1 MTIATLYARH
11 EANSRVRRAVRWR
24 PANAGPMIASVA
36 LVVLVLTPLFW
47 AVITA
52 FKTEVDAVSYPPSF
66 IPSPVVFDNI
76 IRVLSGVNFPTEL
89 WNSVVYSFGG
99 VALSM
104 LVAAP
109 AAYGASRFDFRGKG
123 ALLLLI
129 LASSMVPTVALLVPI
144 YGLLDKFHLVNSAW
158 AIIVIEAA
166 RTAPQNLWFIRN
178 FIDSVPKEIEEA
190 AFIDGAS
197 RTQTFFKIVL
207 PLIKPGLAAT
217 FILGLITVWND
228 YLTVAVFAP
237 ESTSRTLQVAI
248 VNQVLDSNGI
258 SWSYMMAFV
267 LVASAPVLIIFML
280 AQRWFISGLVSGGVK
295 G

>member
-1 MTIATLYARH
+1 MSVLSVNTDTVSERSKR
-11 EANSRVRRAVRWR
+11 ANRFRFAEY
-24 PANAGPMIASVA
+24 GPIVASVILV
-36 LVVLVLTPLFW
+36 LVVLMPLFW
-47 AVITA
+47 AIITA
-52 FKTEVDAVSYPPSF
+52 LKTEVDAVAYPPSF
-66 IPSPVVFDNI
+66 LPSPITFDNVA
-76 IRVLSGVNFPTEL
+76 RVLQGVNFPTEL
-89 WNSVVYSFGG
+89 WNSIVYSFGG

-129 LASSMVPTVALLVPI
+129 LASSMIPTVALLVPI
-144 YGLLDKFHLVNSAW
+144 YGILDKFNLVNSAW

-190 AFIDGAS
+190 AFIDGAT
-197 RTQTFFKIVL
+197 RTQTFTRIVL

-237 ESTSRTLQVAI
+237 DSTSRTLQVAI

-280 AQRWFISGLVSGGVK
+280 AQKWFVSGLVSGGVK

>member
-1 MTIATLYARH
+1 MSILSVNTDTVSERSKR
-11 EANSRVRRAVRWR
+11 ANRFRFAEY
-24 PANAGPMIASVA
+24 GPIVASVILV
-36 LVVLVLTPLFW
+36 LVVLMPLFW
-47 AVITA
+47 AIITA
-52 FKTEVDAVSYPPSF
+52 LKTEVDAVAYPPSF
-66 IPSPVVFDNI
+66 LPSPITFDNVA
-76 IRVLSGVNFPTEL
+76 RVLQGVNFPTEL
-89 WNSVVYSFGG
+89 WNSIVYSFGG

-129 LASSMVPTVALLVPI
+129 LASSMIPTVALLVPI
-144 YGLLDKFHLVNSAW
+144 YGILDKFNLVNSAW

-190 AFIDGAS
+190 AFIDGAT
-197 RTQTFFKIVL
+197 RTQTFTRIVL

-237 ESTSRTLQVAI
+237 DSTSRTLQVAI

-280 AQRWFISGLVSGGVK
+280 AQKWFVSGLVSGGVK